1 MYYALFIIMFY
12 LRGWFFAIIIFN
24 QNQKL
29 FLSLRTT
36 SFLRMYK
43 PVYVI
48 TWGRVYTDYPI
59 PRLPT
64 IQSIPKSL
72 NQAPPYFERA
82 KHYFTSHFGRN
93 AITIFV
99 SWQHW
104 EFPEICSRKPEKIL
118 RNIFG
123 LWLHPKSH
131 KLSYYELWNTQHI
144 SASVWC
150 AETPCLHLVLIT

>member
-1 MYYALFIIMFY
+1 MFY
-12 LRGWFFAIIIFN
+12 SCGWFFAIIIFN

-36 SFLRMYK
+36 SFLRMYRRTVCHHLRAGLYRLSNGK
-43 PVYVI
+43 ASNN
-48 TWGRVYTDYPI
+48 PI
-59 PRLPT
+59 NS
-64 IQSIPKSL
+64 QKSISSPALLWTS
-72 NQAPPYFERA
+72 Q
-82 KHYFTSHFGRN
+82 HCFTSHFGRN
-93 AITIFV
+93 GITIFV